1 MTAQRQPKGS
11 YKTAFRMT
19 MIGAVISAF
28 LLIDG
33 LVLFLTGGLNGDA
46 TPVFPVFGGSWAN
59 DNRSSGTSLLIIGVM
74 MAVVTF
80 AGWWRLARPL
90 RAAERG
96 TAAGA
101 ADPVATSQAATPN
114 SATVPRHD
122 R

>member
-1 MTAQRQPKGS
+1 MTARRQPTGS

-19 MIGAVISAF
+19 MVGVVISAF

-33 LVLFLTGGLNGDA
+33 LVLFFTGGLNGDA

-59 DNRSSGTSLLIIGVM
+59 DNRSSGTSLLIIGVL
-74 MAVVTF
+74 MAIVTF

-90 RAAERG
+90 RTSVPGTTEPAE
-96 TAAGA
+96 
-101 ADPVATSQAATPN
+101 TSQAGTPS
-114 SATVPRHD
+114 SATVPQHD